1 MLTKEQ
7 YESILPHK
15 EVLML
20 FKKSGQWIGG
30 EAIYSIHKSIFNQY
44 INMSC
49 NNCKAKAVTEIL
61 IALELYEKG
70 NL

>member
-15 EVLML
+15 EALML
-20 FKKSGQWIGG
+20 FKKSSQWIGG
-30 EAIYSIHKSIFNQY
+30 AAIYDVHKGIFNQF

-49 NNCKAKAVTEIL
+49 NDCKAKAVTEVL
-61 IALELYEKG
+61 IALELYEKR
-70 NL
+70 NM